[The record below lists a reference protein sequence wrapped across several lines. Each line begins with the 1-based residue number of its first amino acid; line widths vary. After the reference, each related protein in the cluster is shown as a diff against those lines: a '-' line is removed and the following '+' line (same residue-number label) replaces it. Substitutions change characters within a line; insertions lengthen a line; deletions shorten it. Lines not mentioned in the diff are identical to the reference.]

1 MAEAS
6 LLEVQRISA
15 HGTLSWCCCFKE
27 LRDRQTALII
37 TVASV
42 YYLSSALT
50 SIPLKLIIN
59 KRIAGDAEDPNAT

>member
-1 MAEAS
+1 MAEER
-6 LLEVQRISA
+6 LLEEQRISSYGA
-15 HGTLSWCCCFKE
+15 LSWCCCFKE

-37 TVASV
+37 MVASI